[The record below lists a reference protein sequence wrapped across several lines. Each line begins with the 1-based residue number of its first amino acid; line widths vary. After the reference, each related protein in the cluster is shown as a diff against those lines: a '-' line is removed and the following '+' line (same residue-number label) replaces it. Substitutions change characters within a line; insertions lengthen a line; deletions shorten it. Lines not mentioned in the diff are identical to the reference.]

1 MIHFLIIILKY
12 YFETNDSLFGLT
24 PFAFFSVDNP
34 FTFSQ
39 EDMIHGK
46 ALANI
51 YRMEYNVGHTLLGE
65 PVAVFWAV
73 AGALGKVVL
82 YLIGCS
88 LLPLFFFFVF
98 SCLFFCFVFVF
109 SCLTSSFFF
118 FLFSFFFFLFG
129 EILFQM
135 QPAWWPTH
143 KSVTPS

>member
-1 MIHFLIIILKY
+1 MIIILKY

-24 PFAFFSVDNP
+24 PFAFFAVDNP

-65 PVAVFWAV
+65 PIAVFWAV

-82 YLIGCS
+82 YLLYLIGCFATLLFRCFFLPFS
-88 LLPLFFFFVF
+88 LLVLA
-98 SCLFFCFVFVF
+98 
-109 SCLTSSFFF
+109 F
-118 FLFSFFFFLFG
+118 FLPFSLLFL
-129 EILFQM
+129 
-135 QPAWWPTH
+135 A
-143 KSVTPS
+143 